1 LSEKGEY
8 LTPKHEDFEHDV
20 KLDVE
25 ARVRQGVKAVLEEVL
40 QEEMT
45 QHLEAGYRELTPT
58 RRGERN
64 GHYTRNLVTP
74 AGRIER
80 LEVPRDREGE
90 FVTEVFERYK
100 RMTGDV
106 EEAVLE
112 MYLSG
117 ISVRKIAG
125 VTDALSRV
133 RVGKDAVSRIA
144 RRLEEEQRE
153 WRERPLQEKSY
164 PYLYL
169 DATYH
174 LKVRWGARVRS
185 MALLVCVGVDEEG
198 IREVL
203 AVEVGGTEKG
213 AAYASLLRG
222 LIDRGL
228 SGVRLVVS
236 DDHEGIKAAVAGELP
251 GTEWQ
256 RCVVHF
262 ERNVLAHVPASE
274 MSEVAE
280 DLKAIFKVRR
290 EKTARELAKGFV
302 ELYGSR
308 FPKAVSVFEAGIDD
322 ALSYLS
328 FPGNHHARLRTTNM
342 LERLFR
348 EVKRRTRVVGVFP
361 NEVSASTLATEIA
374 LRSTEQWAL
383 KRYLRM
389 DALEALEKPNPQLS
403 RH

>member
-1 LSEKGEY
+1 M
-8 LTPKHEDFEHDV
+8 TPNKHEFEHDV
-20 KLDVE
+20 MKLDVE

-74 AGRIER
+74 AGKIER

-106 EEAVLE
+106 EEAILE

-125 VTDALSRV
+125 VTDALSKV
-133 RVGKDAVSRIA
+133 RIGKDAVSRIA
-144 RRLEEEQRE
+144 SRLQEQQKE
-153 WRERPLQEKSY
+153 WRERSLEEKEY

-169 DATYH
+169 DATY
-174 LKVRWGARVRS
+174 LKLRWGARVTS
-185 MALLVCVGVDEEG
+185 MALLACVGVDEEG
-198 IREVL
+198 FREVL
-203 AVEVGGTEKG
+203 AVEVAGTEKA

-228 SGVRLVVS
+228 KGVHLVVS

-251 GTEWQ
+251 GAEWQ
-256 RCVVHF
+256 RCAVHF
-262 ERNVLAHVPASE
+262 QRNVLSHVPASS
-274 MSEVAE
+274 MAEVAE
-280 DLKAIFKVRR
+280 DLSAIFKVSR
-290 EKTARELAKGFV
+290 EKTAQALAKEFV
-302 ELYGSR
+302 ELYGKSYY
-308 FPKAVSVFEAGIDD
+308 KAVSVFEAGIED
-322 ALSYLS
+322 ALTYLRY
-328 FPGNHHARLRTTNM
+328 PGSHHARLRSTNM
-342 LERLFR
+342 LERLFK

-361 NEVSASTLATEIA
+361 NETSAATLATEIA
-374 LRSTEQWAL
+374 LRSSEEWAL
-383 KRYLRM
+383 KRYLTM
-389 DALEALEKPNPQLS
+389 DALEAIGKPNPQLS

>member
-1 LSEKGEY
+1 M
-8 LTPKHEDFEHDV
+8 TPKKKHEFEYDV

-25 ARVRQGVKAVLEEVL
+25 ARVRQGIKAVLEEVL
-40 QEEMT
+40 EEEMT

-74 AGRIER
+74 AGKIER

-90 FVTEVFERYK
+90 FVTEVFERYR

-106 EEAVLE
+106 EEAILE

-125 VTDALSRV
+125 VTEALSHV
-133 RVGKDAVSRIA
+133 KVGKDAVSRIA

-153 WRERPLQEKSY
+153 WRERSVEEKEY

-169 DATYH
+169 DATY
-174 LKVRWGARVRS
+174 LKVRWGARVTS
-185 MALLVCVGVDEEG
+185 MALLACVGVDEEG
-198 IREVL
+198 FREVL
-203 AVEVGGTEKG
+203 AIEVAGTEKDV
-213 AAYASLLRG
+213 AYASLLRG

-228 SGVRLVVS
+228 RGVRLVIS

-251 GTEWQ
+251 GAEWQ
-256 RCVVHF
+256 RCAVHF
-262 ERNVLAHVPASE
+262 QRNVLSHVPATSIG
-274 MSEVAE
+274 EVAE
-280 DLKAIFKVRR
+280 DLSAIFKVRR
-290 EKTARELAKGFV
+290 RKTAEALAKEFV
-302 ELYGSR
+302 ELYGKSY
-308 FPKAVSVFEAGIDD
+308 PKAVSVFEVGIEDT
-322 ALSYLS
+322 LTYLRY
-328 FPGNHHARLRTTNM
+328 PGSHHTRIRTTNM
-342 LERLFR
+342 LERLFK

-361 NEVSASTLATEIA
+361 NETSAATLATEIA
-374 LRSTEQWAL
+374 LRSSEEWAL
-383 KRYLRM
+383 RRYLTM
-389 DALEALEKPNPQLS
+389 DALEAVGKPNPQLS

>member
-1 LSEKGEY
+1 
-8 LTPKHEDFEHDV
+8 LTPKHEFEHDV
-20 KLDVE
+20 KLDME
-25 ARVRQGVKAVLEEVL
+25 ARVREGVKAVLEEVL
-40 QEEMT
+40 REEMAE
-45 QHLEAGYRELTPT
+45 HLNAGYRELTPT

-64 GHYTRNLVTP
+64 GRYTRNLVTP
-74 AGRIER
+74 AGKIER

-125 VTDALSRV
+125 VTEALSRV
-133 RVGKDAVSRIA
+133 KVGKDAVSRIA
-144 RRLEEEQRE
+144 RRLKEDQRE
-153 WRERPLQEKSY
+153 WRERPLEEKTY

-169 DATYH
+169 DATY
-174 LKVRWGARVRS
+174 LKVRWGASVTS
-185 MALLVCVGVDEEG
+185 MALLACVGVDEEG
-198 IREVL
+198 FREVL
-203 AVEVGGTEKG
+203 AVEVAGSEKG
-213 AAYASLLRG
+213 AAYVSLLRG
-222 LIDRGL
+222 LLDRGL
-228 SGVRLVVS
+228 KGVKLVVS

-251 GTEWQ
+251 GVGWQ

-262 ERNVLAHVPASE
+262 ERNVLSQVPASS

-290 EKTARELAKGFV
+290 EKTALALAEEFV
-302 ELYGSR
+302 ELYGGR
-308 FPKAVSVFEAGIDD
+308 FPKAVAVFEAGLGD
-322 ALSYLS
+322 ALSYLRC
-328 FPGNHHARLRTTNM
+328 PGSHHARIRTTNM

-361 NEVSASTLATEIA
+361 NETSASTLATEIA
-374 LRSTEQWAL
+374 LRSSEEWAL
-383 KRYLRM
+383 KRYLTI
-389 DALEALEKPNPQLS
+389 DALEKAEKPNPQLS

>member
-8 LTPKHEDFEHDV
+8 LTLKHEDFEHDV

-45 QHLEAGYRELTPT
+45 QHLEADYRELTPT

-64 GHYTRNLVTP
+64 GHYTRNLLTP

-144 RRLEEEQRE
+144 RRLEEEQGE
-153 WRERPLQEKSY
+153 WRERTLQEKSY

-169 DATYH
+169 DATY
-174 LKVRWGARVRS
+174 LKVRWGGRIRS

-203 AVEVGGTEKG
+203 AVEVAGTEKG

-274 MSEVAE
+274 MGEVAE

-374 LRSTEQWAL
+374 
-383 KRYLRM
+383 
-389 DALEALEKPNPQLS
+389 
-403 RH
+403 

>member
-1 LSEKGEY
+1 MNPEK
-8 LTPKHEDFEHDV
+8 HQFERDL

-25 ARVRQGVKAVLEEVL
+25 ARVRRGVKAVLEEVL
-40 QEEMT
+40 EEEMT
-45 QHLEAGYRELTPT
+45 QHLQAGYRELTPT

-64 GHYTRNLVTP
+64 GYYQRNLLTP

-80 LEVPRDREGE
+80 LTVPGDRESE

-112 MYLSG
+112 MYLCG

-125 VTDALSRV
+125 VTDALSKV
-133 RVGKDAVSRIA
+133 RIGKDAVSRIA
-144 RRLEEEQRE
+144 SRLEEQQKE
-153 WRERPLQEKSY
+153 WRERSLEEKAY

-169 DATYH
+169 DATY
-174 LKVRWGARVRS
+174 LKVRWGARVTS
-185 MALLVCVGVDEEG
+185 TALLVCVGVEEEG
-198 IREVL
+198 FREVL
-203 AVEVGGTEKG
+203 AVEVAGSEKG

-228 SGVRLVVS
+228 SGVRLVIS
-236 DDHEGIKAAVAGELP
+236 DDHEGIKKAVSGELP
-251 GTEWQ
+251 GAEWQ

-262 ERNVLAHVPASE
+262 ERNVLAHVPASS
-274 MSEVAE
+274 MAEVVQ

-290 EKTARELAKGFV
+290 KKTAEALAEEFA
-302 ELYGSR
+302 ELYEKGY
-308 FPKAVSVFEAGIDD
+308 PKAVAVFEAGIED
-322 ALSYLS
+322 ALTYLS
-328 FPGNHHARLRTTNM
+328 FPGSHHAKLRTTNM
-342 LERLFR
+342 LERLFK

-361 NEVSASTLATEIA
+361 NETSALTLATEIA
-374 LRSTEQWAL
+374 LRSSEEWAL
-383 KRYLRM
+383 RRYLTM
-389 DALEALEKPNPQLS
+389 DALQGAEKPNPQHS

>member
-1 LSEKGEY
+1 

-40 QEEMT
+40 EEEMSE
-45 QHLEAGYRELTPT
+45 HLKAGYRELTPT

-64 GHYTRNLVTP
+64 GYYQRNLVTP
-74 AGRIER
+74 AGKIER
-80 LEVPRDREGE
+80 LTVPRDREGE

-106 EEAVLE
+106 QEAVLE

-125 VTDALSRV
+125 VTDALSKV
-133 RVGKDAVSRIA
+133 RIGKDAVSRIA
-144 RRLEEEQRE
+144 SRLQEEQRE
-153 WRERPLQEKSY
+153 WRERSLEEKAY

-169 DATYH
+169 DATY
-174 LKVRWGARVRS
+174 LKVRWGARVS
-185 MALLVCVGVDEEG
+185 SLALLACVGVDEEG
-198 IREVL
+198 FREVL
-203 AVEVGGTEKG
+203 AVEVAGTEKG
-213 AAYASLLRG
+213 AAYASLLQG

-228 SGVRLVVS
+228 SGVHLVIS
-236 DDHEGIKAAVAGELP
+236 DDHEGIKAAVSGELP
-251 GTEWQ
+251 GAEWQ
-256 RCVVHF
+256 RCTVHF
-262 ERNVLAHVPASE
+262 ERNILAHVPASS
-274 MSEVAE
+274 MAEVAE

-290 EKTARELAKGFV
+290 VKTARALAEEFV
-302 ELYGSR
+302 ELYAKR
-308 FPKAVSVFEAGIDD
+308 FPKAVSVFEAGIED
-322 ALSYLS
+322 ALTYLS
-328 FPGNHHARLRTTNM
+328 YPGSHHTRIRTTNM
-342 LERLFR
+342 LERLFK

-374 LRSTEQWAL
+374 LRSSEEWAL
-383 KRYLRM
+383 RRYLTM
-389 DALEALEKPNPQLS
+389 DALEAVGNPNPQLS